1 MEPIDFPQNP
11 FTIVAT
17 TANRSGD
24 FDLLPHR
31 DSSFK
36 IKEDSENEG
45 INEDDKEDNF
55 YQQEQ
60 EQQEQQ
66 QDVRILQV
74 IIVITK

>member
-1 MEPIDFPQNP
+1 MLYYTNCNRKQNIGNKSILEPMEPIDFPQNP

-36 IKEDSENEG
+36 IKEDS
-45 INEDDKEDNF
+45 
-55 YQQEQ
+55 
-60 EQQEQQ
+60 
-66 QDVRILQV
+66 
-74 IIVITK
+74 